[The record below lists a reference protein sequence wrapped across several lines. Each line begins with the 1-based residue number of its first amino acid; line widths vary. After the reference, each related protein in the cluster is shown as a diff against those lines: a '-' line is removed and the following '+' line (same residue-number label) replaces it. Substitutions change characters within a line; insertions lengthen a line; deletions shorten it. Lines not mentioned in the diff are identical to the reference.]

1 MCIETIEPN
10 MPLFTLLCNN
20 RGDRKVVSHNKRGIL
35 TTDYDSLMQHAMMR
49 AKMNPT
55 QTYTISRVNSVMEI

>member
-10 MPLFTLLCNN
+10 LPLYTLLCNN

-35 TTDYDSLMQHAMMR
+35 TTDYDSLLQYAMLR
-49 AKMNPT
+49 AKLSPL
-55 QTYTISRVNSVMEI
+55 QVYTISRVNTVMEL